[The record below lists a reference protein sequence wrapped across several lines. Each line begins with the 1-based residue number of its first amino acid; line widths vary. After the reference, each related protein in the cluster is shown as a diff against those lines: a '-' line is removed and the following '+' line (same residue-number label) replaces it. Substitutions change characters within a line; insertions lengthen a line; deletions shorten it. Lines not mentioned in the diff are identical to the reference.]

1 MALALWARALQRLLH
16 RSRATPWLWIGIA
29 LVAINLVLLALKI
42 TKKLIVLA
50 IGIALVAIGIYTG
63 IIDPSMVQVA
73 SVTAIVG

>member
-1 MALALWARALQRLLH
+1 MNELTTLLQ
-16 RSRATPWLWIGIA
+16 SVPWLWIGIA
-29 LVAINLVLLALKI
+29 LVAINLMLLALKI

-63 IIDPSMVQVA
+63 VIDPPMVQVA